1 MSKPPSSSSAHD
13 LLTLSRGSSL
23 LRSRA
28 LEGGVS
34 AWGDFA
40 GVLAARTLEAR
51 GGVTGVEK
59 RGSALGLRRL
69 PYPEETRQPVEAT
82 GLAAGVDTLLV
93 VLEVCCS
100 GEGHAGADEGLE
112 GMEDERRGAWCK
124 REGTFSN
131 WRILKAGLACAAA
144 SSC

>member
-1 MSKPPSSSSAHD
+1 M
-13 LLTLSRGSSL
+13 
-23 LRSRA
+23 
-28 LEGGVS
+28 
-34 AWGDFA
+34 GDFA
-40 GVLAARTLEAR
+40 GVLAARTREAR

-69 PYPEETRQPVEAT
+69 PYPEETRHPVEAT
-82 GLAAGVDTLLV
+82 GLEAGVDTLLV
-93 VLEVCCS
+93 VLEACCS

-112 GMEDERRGAWCK
+112 GMEDERRGAWYK